1 MANHKSAIKRTRQS
15 LDRNL
20 RNRAN
25 KSKMKTAIKAVFAAI
40 EEQSVEK
47 AEAALKAAIPVIDR
61 VAVKGTLHKKT
72 TSRTVSRLT
81 KRVNAFAAEAQ
92 AQA

>member
-1 MANHKSAIKRTRQS
+1 MANHKSAMKRTRQS
-15 LDRNL
+15 EVRNL
-20 RNRAN
+20 RNRTN
-25 KSKMKTAIKAVFAAI
+25 KSKMKTAIKAVLTAI

-47 AEAALKAAIPVIDR
+47 AQEALRAAIPIIDR

-81 KRVNAFAAEAQ
+81 KRVNAFAAGAEV
-92 AQA
+92 

>member
-1 MANHKSAIKRTRQS
+1 MANHKSAMKRTRQS
-15 LDRNL
+15 EVRNL
-20 RNRAN
+20 RNRMN
-25 KSKMKTAIKAVFAAI
+25 KSKMKTAIKAIFTAI
-40 EEQSVEK
+40 EGQSVEK
-47 AEAALKAAIPVIDR
+47 AQEALRAAIPVIDR

-92 AQA
+92 A

>member
-1 MANHKSAIKRTRQS
+1 MKRTRQS
-15 LDRNL
+15 EVRNL
-20 RNRAN
+20 RNRTN
-25 KSKMKTAIKAVFAAI
+25 KSKMKTAIKAVLTAI

-47 AEAALKAAIPVIDR
+47 AQEALRAAIPIIDR

-81 KRVNAFAAEAQ
+81 KRVNAFAAGAEV
-92 AQA
+92 